1 MRITPF
7 CVLLNSL
14 LLRLH
19 NIIQWRRHEIV
30 RKFTKFL
37 LDWSDRVYHVQCT
50 HTHSCASVLR
60 YQYHFLF
67 NSKLLTLLIK
77 KKKITQTLKNWRARC
92 STTQLCLLYTAAAHN
107 YASIAQILGTTS
119 SSFWR
124 KDSIRSFFVE
134 QWSGSCL
141 YIGGFVRLLYSSQQ
155 QQQQHWMWI
164 HRLIMITSQIK

>member
-1 MRITPF
+1 MTKTRNCSKVYKILTR
-7 CVLLNSL
+7 LKWQSL
-14 LLRLH
+14 PCTVHTHTL
-19 NIIQWRRHEIV
+19 V
-30 RKFTKFL
+30 RK
-37 LDWSDRVYHVQCT
+37 CT
-50 HTHSCASVLR
+50 PLSISFSFQFKTFDSAD
-60 YQYHFLF
+60 
-67 NSKLLTLLIK
+67 K